1 MKDIFLNWH
10 LGDNFGWGIVGL
22 NLVFRW
28 ANDSEIRPLMGQP
41 ITREALGSSDPLRVA
56 RAAPAIEF
64 SNRFLAGI
72 RVSGDGKR
80 HIAATVVDALGNGLR
95 GSDCFGERNI
105 GRCIFEDTDLKD
117 ARDALSKYDALLVA
131 SRWNAD
137 LVERAVGRRPRI
149 VHEGVDTSLFCPGP
163 RSGSMNENKFYVFSG
178 GKVEFRKGQDL
189 VLQAFKIFSQ
199 VRKGCILVTA
209 WQSIWPSLAVGFKGR
224 LPHAVERNERGTLD
238 ITRWVTQNGIDPR
251 QVIDVGLV
259 PNALMPGILREMDVV
274 LQLSRAEA
282 CTSLPVKEAMACGIP
297 VIAAFNTGMLDLL
310 TDDNSIILKRQKP
323 IESAGAPSMLG
334 WGESDVD
341 EIVAALEYAYDN
353 RERLR
358 QLGLRSREWLIG
370 HRRTWQAHADELK
383 NWFLT
388 I

>member
-1 MKDIFLNWH
+1 M
-10 LGDNFGWGIVGL
+10 
-22 NLVFRW
+22 
-28 ANDSEIRPLMGQP
+28 
-41 ITREALGSSDPLRVA
+41 
-56 RAAPAIEF
+56 
-64 SNRFLAGI
+64 
-72 RVSGDGKR
+72 
-80 HIAATVVDALGNGLR
+80 
-95 GSDCFGERNI
+95 
-105 GRCIFEDTDLKD
+105 
-117 ARDALSKYDALLVA
+117 SKYDALLVA

-137 LVERAVGRRPRI
+137 LEERAVGRRPRI

-163 RSGSMNENKFYVFSG
+163 RSGSMSENKFYVFSG
-178 GKVEFRKGQDL
+178 GKLEFRKGQDL

-199 VRKGCILVTA
+199 VRKGCVLVTA

-353 RERLR
+353 REQLR

-370 HRRTWQAHADELK
+370 HRRTWQAHAEALK
-383 NWFLT
+383 TWFLT

>member
-22 NLVFRW
+22 NLFLRW

-72 RVSGDGKR
+72 RVSGDGER

-117 ARDALSKYDALLVA
+117 ARDAVSKYDALLVA

-259 PNALMPGILREMDVV
+259 PNALMPRVLREMDVV

-297 VIAAFNTGMLDLL
+297 VIAAFNTGMQDLL

-370 HRRTWQAHADELK
+370 HRRTWQAHAEALK
-383 NWFLT
+383 TWFLT